1 MKATPKSTDEAI
13 MANVDLSIA
22 ESAYATLLDARGKPH
37 NVAADLVRPLKSETQ
52 NDEAGR
58 PHEIEIAQA
67 EAWLAICALSKSL
80 DTEPETDSEIW
91 SRAISRTE
99 EWRNILA

>member
-1 MKATPKSTDEAI
+1 MK
-13 MANVDLSIA
+13 MARRSWP
-22 ESAYATLLDARGKPH
+22 TLTCPWLKVLKPR
-37 NVAADLVRPLKSETQ
+37 NVAADLVRPLRTETQ
-52 NDEAGR
+52 NEIGR

-80 DTEPETDSEIW
+80 DTEPETDPEIW

-99 EWRNILA
+99 EWRNILT

>member
-13 MANVDLSIA
+13 MANVDLPMA
-22 ESAYATLLDARGKPH
+22 ESAYATLLDARHKPH
-37 NVAADLVRPLKSETQ
+37 NVAADLVRPLRTETQ
-52 NDEAGR
+52 NEAGR

-80 DTEPETDSEIW
+80 DTEAETDPEIW
-91 SRAISRTE
+91 TRAISRTE
-99 EWRNILA
+99 EWRNILT

>member
-13 MANVDLSIA
+13 MAEVDLPIA
-22 ESAYATLLDARGKPH
+22 ESAYATLLDARDKPH

-52 NDEAGR
+52 NEAGR

-80 DTEPETDSEIW
+80 DTQPETDPEIW